1 MINLEQIQED
11 IFQLLLSLPQLQTVN
26 IVLER
31 RFIVNQEV
39 QMDAVWQTP
48 RNGATGNGILIEMP
62 EVEVKSDNVSGPPQV
77 VLMKFVLFQ
86 NGDAA
91 LLPGG
96 VGGGF
101 FAEQL
106 EQTVLD
112 ALHLQSFGAL
122 GTLRATG
129 KFSTPAREY
138 DFVNARRLTLR
149 LEPLATKQT
158 PRTAPITANLAAG
171 NCSLACAT
179 AGAKIYYTL
188 DGSFPA
194 NSDVA
199 VLLLPQG
206 NVPAAVNAASNP
218 YIAPF
223 AVTSGQVIRAA
234 AYLAGY
240 NPGEILNY
248 NVP

>member
-11 IFQLLLSLPQLQTVN
+11 IFALLMSLPALATVN
-26 IVLER
+26 VVLER
-31 RFIVNQEV
+31 KFIANQEV

-48 RNGATGNGILIEMP
+48 RNGAAGNGILIEMP
-62 EVEVKSDNVSGPPQV
+62 DVEVKSDNVSGPPQV
-77 VLMKFVLFQ
+77 VLLKFVLFQ

-91 LLPGG
+91 LLPK

-101 FAEQL
+101 YAEQL

-122 GTLRATG
+122 GTLRAVG
-129 KFSTPAREY
+129 KFSTPARDY
-138 DFVNARRLTLR
+138 DFLNARRLTLR

-179 AGAKIYYTL
+179 PGVKIYFTL

-194 NSDVA
+194 NNEVA

-206 NVPAAVNAASNP
+206 NVAAPVNNSSKP

-234 AYLAGY
+234 AYIPGM
-240 NPGEILNY
+240 NPGEILNST
-248 NVP
+248 VP